1 MGQQVA
7 SNLPSSCH
15 QEIPTKLSTK
25 LSTTRSF
32 EKEFQHIPKSPKK
45 VTAKVSTKPSTKTTK
60 KTVLTSQQIRTK
72 EYQEIDRLLLAEKHY
87 SYPTSS
93 VDCQFRREQS
103 KSPKSRPMTSF
114 ADEYRYSDIRAF
126 TLGSLI

>member
-1 MGQQVA
+1 
-7 SNLPSSCH
+7 
-15 QEIPTKLSTK
+15 
-25 LSTTRSF
+25 
-32 EKEFQHIPKSPKK
+32 
-45 VTAKVSTKPSTKTTK
+45 VSTKPSTKITK

-114 ADEYRYSDIRAF
+114 ADEYRYKILQTINPEPIRVTHRRVPNQNRIRKERNSVSQFSSA
-126 TLGSLI
+126 GSKSEIDQNLRPKLKYF